1 MDFANFTM
9 VPKWVLVLT
18 KAKLLGHNTDSTKP
32 PQWLA
37 MGPKGA
43 KGKTNLLRCCPASC
57 YCAAACFHSLS
68 THTHTHRECVQCVA
82 CECRVCVLRVA
93 TGLVSVVTYV
103 WSGVFFLLL

>member
-57 YCAAACFHSLS
+57 YCAAVRCRLLSLWPG
-68 THTHTHRECVQCVA
+68 HTHTQTEGMCADCS
-82 CECRVCVLRVA
+82 L
-93 TGLVSVVTYV
+93 
-103 WSGVFFLLL
+103 